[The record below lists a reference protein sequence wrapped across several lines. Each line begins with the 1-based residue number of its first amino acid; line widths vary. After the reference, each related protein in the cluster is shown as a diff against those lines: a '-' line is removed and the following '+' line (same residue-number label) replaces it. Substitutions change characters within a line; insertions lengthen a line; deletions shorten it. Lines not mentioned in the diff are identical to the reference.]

1 MACSDC
7 GAGSL
12 SSDRESDGPPEP
24 EPDGGIEVQGMPS
37 PQDAA
42 SGAADG
48 AEADAGATAVDSG
61 ADVDVAEAACPRDL
75 PAGCESPAPSWM
87 NVVQPIVAER
97 CNACHGVGGVE
108 QAAFDFS
115 TYEGV
120 RKAFGSVLNN
130 VYGCLMPPPDAGA
143 LTPEERQALLAWL
156 VCSAPNN

>member
-1 MACSDC
+1 
-7 GAGSL
+7 
-12 SSDRESDGPPEP
+12 
-24 EPDGGIEVQGMPS
+24 
-37 PQDAA
+37 
-42 SGAADG
+42 
-48 AEADAGATAVDSG
+48 
-61 ADVDVAEAACPRDL
+61 
-75 PAGCESPAPSWM
+75 M
-87 NVVQPIVAER
+87 NAVQPIIAER

-143 LTPEERQALLAWL
+143 LTPGERQALLAWL